1 MWQPKKDSNP
11 HKQSQSYK
19 YMEIDLYYSVL
30 LCYVYSIKKSSDI
43 LSKNMYLLVLV
54 QKKL

>member
-19 YMEIDLYYSVL
+19 YMGNNLYYNVL
-30 LCYVYSIKKSSDI
+30 LCYVDSIEK
-43 LSKNMYLLVLV
+43 VLIF
-54 QKKL
+54 

>member
-19 YMEIDLYYSVL
+19 YVEIDLYYSVL
-30 LCYVYSIKKSSDI
+30 LCYIYSIKK
-43 LSKNMYLLVLV
+43 VLIF
-54 QKKL
+54 